1 MPPKR
6 VGGILSE
13 SVNSGSVVSPGV
25 ETPYQCSRVVSH
37 QTSGWGRGY
46 TKQGNGSHFQRDL
59 AICNVQRDHDY
70 CRLLHLSKSS
80 GPTTPS
86 RREESPKASDL
97 EGFRQSL
104 VSEEISER
112 AAELMTRARR
122 ICTSVNYKSTWHK

>member
-6 VGGILSE
+6 VGGILPE
-13 SVNSGSVVSPGV
+13 SVNRGSVVSPGV

-46 TKQGNGSHFQRDL
+46 TKQGDDSHFQRDL
-59 AICNVQRDHDY
+59 AICMVQRDHDY
-70 CRLLHLSKSS
+70 CRVLHLSKSS

-86 RREESPKASDL
+86 CREKSPKTSDL
-97 EGFRQSL
+97 EGFRQNL

-112 AAELMTRARR
+112 AAELMTGARR
-122 ICTSVNYKSTWHK
+122 LCTSFNYKST